1 MTNVMLDIET
11 LSNTENAM
19 IASIAAVKFDITGLK
34 EQLYHVC
41 YKQQPTRELEFS
53 TVKLKGFML

>member
-19 IASIAAVKFDITGLK
+19 IASIAAVKFDITALIA
-34 EQLYHVC
+34 LA
-41 YKQQPTRELEFS
+41 
-53 TVKLKGFML
+53 KLKGFTV